1 MKKRYLILAGI
12 LAASMLAAGCGKKNS
27 VAPEQKVEATATPT
41 VTEAA
46 KTDVVEMQ
54 TSTDET
60 ANIKNVMGTKSETTT
75 SIVFTN
81 KMNSTISAI
90 YVRPTRDDGDDSD
103 ETWGSDLVNGKFTLA
118 SNDKAVYYMEKS
130 QKDDNGDT
138 ATSFDVRITF
148 SDEDQNECFFRQLPL
163 LTISQLSLCMDGEGE
178 DGIPYATYLAS
189 GNTKEVSTLK
199 DVKARLGIEDESDS
213 DSTDSSDSTVVT
225 PTPKNS
231 DNNGGSTDSIPSCK
245 VDLAPLYE
253 KPRRKSTVTL
263 EEAKEL
269 YPDCIAVAHHKEDQ
283 AETFLFRL
291 IRGSSA
297 RGLAAMLPKRDFI
310 IRPLLFAEK
319 GDILAFLEEKKI
331 PWRED
336 ITNQDTA
343 YQRNWIRKELL
354 PLLKENLNPG
364 AVRHIADAADDIG
377 KWRKYI
383 REQAECEAEHVIFH
397 EGKEVLLRRDVCRG
411 R

>member
-189 GNTKEVSTLK
+189 GSTKEVSTLK

-231 DNNGGSTDSIPSCK
+231 DNNGGRTDSSSSGISDSTSTPDHPTSAPASSDSSDAPDPTEAPS
-245 VDLAPLYE
+245 
-253 KPRRKSTVTL
+253 
-263 EEAKEL
+263 
-269 YPDCIAVAHHKEDQ
+269 
-283 AETFLFRL
+283 
-291 IRGSSA
+291 
-297 RGLAAMLPKRDFI
+297 
-310 IRPLLFAEK
+310 
-319 GDILAFLEEKKI
+319 
-331 PWRED
+331 
-336 ITNQDTA
+336 
-343 YQRNWIRKELL
+343 
-354 PLLKENLNPG
+354 
-364 AVRHIADAADDIG
+364 G
-377 KWRKYI
+377 KY
-383 REQAECEAEHVIFH
+383 HP
-397 EGKEVLLRRDVCRG
+397 
-411 R
+411 

>member
-148 SDEDQNECFFRQLPL
+148 SDEEQNECFFRQLPL

-189 GNTKEVSTLK
+189 GSTKEVSTLK
-199 DVKARLGIEDESDS
+199 DVKARLGIEDDSESEESDS

-231 DNNGGSTDSIPSCK
+231 DDNGDSTDSS
-245 VDLAPLYE
+245 
-253 KPRRKSTVTL
+253 SS
-263 EEAKEL
+263 
-269 YPDCIAVAHHKEDQ
+269 
-283 AETFLFRL
+283 
-291 IRGSSA
+291 GSSDSTSTPDPTSAPASSDSDPTGAPSGEDDPASVAA
-297 RGLAAMLPKRDFI
+297 RYIGQSMS
-310 IRPLLFAEK
+310 E
-319 GDILAFLEEKKI
+319 LENACGS
-331 PWRED
+331 PNGSDYED
-336 ITNQDTA
+336 EPESGKTGYYYYDTFT
-343 YQRNWIRKELL
+343 
-354 PLLKENLNPG
+354 
-364 AVRHIADAADDIG
+364 VSTTFDDDG
-377 KWRKYI
+377 N
-383 REQAECEAEHVIFH
+383 
-397 EGKEVLLRRDVCRG
+397 EVVSG
-411 R
+411 VW

>member
-118 SNDKAVYYMEKS
+118 SNDKAVYYMEKD

-148 SDEDQNECFFRQLPL
+148 SDEEQNECFFRQLPL
-163 LTISQLSLCMDGEGE
+163 TTISQISLCMDGEGE
-178 DGIPYATYLAS
+178 DGIPYATYLTS
-189 GNTKEVSTLK
+189 GSTKEVSTLK
-199 DVKARLGIEDESDS
+199 DVKARLGIEDDSAES
-213 DSTDSSDSTVVT
+213 DSTDSVSDSTDVT
-225 PTPKNS
+225 PTPSADDESGNSDGSGNSNSTDNSDSTPSADSTSNQPSADPTSAPS
-231 DNNGGSTDSIPSCK
+231 DNNNGDNNSGD
-245 VDLAPLYE
+245 DLASVAAGYIGQSMSALESACGSPNGSDYE
-253 KPRRKSTVTL
+253 DEPESGKTGYYYYDTFTVST
-263 EEAKEL
+263 
-269 YPDCIAVAHHKEDQ
+269 
-283 AETFLFRL
+283 TF
-291 IRGSSA
+291 
-297 RGLAAMLPKRDFI
+297 
-310 IRPLLFAEK
+310 
-319 GDILAFLEEKKI
+319 
-331 PWRED
+331 
-336 ITNQDTA
+336 
-343 YQRNWIRKELL
+343 
-354 PLLKENLNPG
+354 
-364 AVRHIADAADDIG
+364 DDDG
-377 KWRKYI
+377 N
-383 REQAECEAEHVIFH
+383 
-397 EGKEVLLRRDVCRG
+397 EVVSG
-411 R
+411 VW

>member
-130 QKDDNGDT
+130 QK
-138 ATSFDVRITF
+138 
-148 SDEDQNECFFRQLPL
+148 
-163 LTISQLSLCMDGEGE
+163 
-178 DGIPYATYLAS
+178 
-189 GNTKEVSTLK
+189 
-199 DVKARLGIEDESDS
+199 
-213 DSTDSSDSTVVT
+213 VVW
-225 PTPKNS
+225 
-231 DNNGGSTDSIPSCK
+231 
-245 VDLAPLYE
+245 
-253 KPRRKSTVTL
+253 
-263 EEAKEL
+263 
-269 YPDCIAVAHHKEDQ
+269 YPDCDYSE
-283 AETFLFRL
+283 R
-291 IRGSSA
+291 RGYV
-297 RGLAAMLPKRDFI
+297 
-310 IRPLLFAEK
+310 
-319 GDILAFLEEKKI
+319 KK
-331 PWRED
+331 
-336 ITNQDTA
+336 
-343 YQRNWIRKELL
+343 
-354 PLLKENLNPG
+354 
-364 AVRHIADAADDIG
+364 
-377 KWRKYI
+377 
-383 REQAECEAEHVIFH
+383 
-397 EGKEVLLRRDVCRG
+397 
-411 R
+411 

>member
-54 TSTDET
+54 NSTDET

-130 QKDDNGDT
+130 QKDD
-138 ATSFDVRITF
+138 
-148 SDEDQNECFFRQLPL
+148 EQNECFFRQLPL

-189 GNTKEVSTLK
+189 GSTKEVSTLK
-199 DVKARLGIEDESDS
+199 DVKARLGIEDDSESDS
-213 DSTDSSDSTVVT
+213 DSTDSSDSTAVT
-225 PTPKNS
+225 PTPESS
-231 DNNGGSTDSIPSCK
+231 DDNGDSTDSS
-245 VDLAPLYE
+245 
-253 KPRRKSTVTL
+253 SS
-263 EEAKEL
+263 
-269 YPDCIAVAHHKEDQ
+269 
-283 AETFLFRL
+283 
-291 IRGSSA
+291 GSSDSTSTPDPTSAPASSDSSDADPTEAPSGEDDPASVAA
-297 RGLAAMLPKRDFI
+297 RYIGRSMS
-310 IRPLLFAEK
+310 E
-319 GDILAFLEEKKI
+319 LENACGS
-331 PWRED
+331 PNGSDYED
-336 ITNQDTA
+336 EPESGKTGYYYYDTFTVS
-343 YQRNWIRKELL
+343 N
-354 PLLKENLNPG
+354 
-364 AVRHIADAADDIG
+364 
-377 KWRKYI
+377 
-383 REQAECEAEHVIFH
+383 F
-397 EGKEVLLRRDVCRG
+397 
-411 R
+411 

>member
-27 VAPEQKVEATATPT
+27 VAPEQKVKATATPT

-189 GNTKEVSTLK
+189 GSTKEVSTLK

-231 DNNGGSTDSIPSCK
+231 DNNGGSTDSSSSGISDSTSTPDHPTSAPASSDSSDAPDPTEAPSGEDDPSSVAARYIGRPMSELENACGSPNGS
-245 VDLAPLYE
+245 DYE
-253 KPRRKSTVTL
+253 DEPESGKTGYYYYDTFTVST
-263 EEAKEL
+263 
-269 YPDCIAVAHHKEDQ
+269 
-283 AETFLFRL
+283 TF
-291 IRGSSA
+291 
-297 RGLAAMLPKRDFI
+297 
-310 IRPLLFAEK
+310 
-319 GDILAFLEEKKI
+319 
-331 PWRED
+331 
-336 ITNQDTA
+336 
-343 YQRNWIRKELL
+343 
-354 PLLKENLNPG
+354 
-364 AVRHIADAADDIG
+364 DDDG
-377 KWRKYI
+377 N
-383 REQAECEAEHVIFH
+383 
-397 EGKEVLLRRDVCRG
+397 EVVSG
-411 R
+411 VW

>member
-54 TSTDET
+54 TSADET

-148 SDEDQNECFFRQLPL
+148 SDEEQNECFFRQLPL

-189 GNTKEVSTLK
+189 GSTKEVSTL
-199 DVKARLGIEDESDS
+199 
-213 DSTDSSDSTVVT
+213 
-225 PTPKNS
+225 
-231 DNNGGSTDSIPSCK
+231 
-245 VDLAPLYE
+245 
-253 KPRRKSTVTL
+253 
-263 EEAKEL
+263 
-269 YPDCIAVAHHKEDQ
+269 
-283 AETFLFRL
+283 
-291 IRGSSA
+291 
-297 RGLAAMLPKRDFI
+297 
-310 IRPLLFAEK
+310 
-319 GDILAFLEEKKI
+319 
-331 PWRED
+331 
-336 ITNQDTA
+336 
-343 YQRNWIRKELL
+343 
-354 PLLKENLNPG
+354 
-364 AVRHIADAADDIG
+364 
-377 KWRKYI
+377 
-383 REQAECEAEHVIFH
+383 
-397 EGKEVLLRRDVCRG
+397 
-411 R
+411 

>member
-189 GNTKEVSTLK
+189 GSTKEVSTLK

-231 DNNGGSTDSIPSCK
+231 DNNGGSTDSSSSGISDSTSTPDHPTSAPASSDSSDAPDPTEAPSGEDDPSSVAARYIGRPMSDAAAQMVVIMRTSRSPVRQVIIIMIRLRYPQLLMMTAMK
-245 VDLAPLYE
+245 
-253 KPRRKSTVTL
+253 
-263 EEAKEL
+263 L
-269 YPDCIAVAHHKEDQ
+269 YPAY
-283 AETFLFRL
+283 
-291 IRGSSA
+291 G
-297 RGLAAMLPKRDFI
+297 
-310 IRPLLFAEK
+310 K
-319 GDILAFLEEKKI
+319 GE
-331 PWRED
+331 
-336 ITNQDTA
+336 
-343 YQRNWIRKELL
+343 
-354 PLLKENLNPG
+354 
-364 AVRHIADAADDIG
+364 
-377 KWRKYI
+377 
-383 REQAECEAEHVIFH
+383 
-397 EGKEVLLRRDVCRG
+397 
-411 R
+411 

>member
-54 TSTDET
+54 TSADET

-148 SDEDQNECFFRQLPL
+148 SDEEQNECFFRQLPL

-189 GNTKEVSTLK
+189 GSTKEVSTLK
-199 DVKARLGIEDESDS
+199 DVKARLGIEDDSESDS
-213 DSTDSSDSTVVT
+213 DSTDSSSSGSSDSTSTPDPTSAPASSDSSDADPTEAPSGEDDPASVAARYIGRSMSELENACGSPNGSDYEDEPESGKTGYYYYDTFTVSTTFDNDGNEVV
-225 PTPKNS
+225 S
-231 DNNGGSTDSIPSCK
+231 G
-245 VDLAPLYE
+245 V
-253 KPRRKSTVTL
+253 
-263 EEAKEL
+263 
-269 YPDCIAVAHHKEDQ
+269 
-283 AETFLFRL
+283 
-291 IRGSSA
+291 
-297 RGLAAMLPKRDFI
+297 
-310 IRPLLFAEK
+310 
-319 GDILAFLEEKKI
+319 
-331 PWRED
+331 W
-336 ITNQDTA
+336 
-343 YQRNWIRKELL
+343 
-354 PLLKENLNPG
+354 
-364 AVRHIADAADDIG
+364 
-377 KWRKYI
+377 
-383 REQAECEAEHVIFH
+383 
-397 EGKEVLLRRDVCRG
+397 
-411 R
+411 

>member
-148 SDEDQNECFFRQLPL
+148 SDEEQNECFFRQLPL

-189 GNTKEVSTLK
+189 GSTKEVSTLK
-199 DVKARLGIEDESDS
+199 DVKARLGIEDDSESDS
-213 DSTDSSDSTVVT
+213 DSTDSSSSGSSDSTSTPDPTSAPASSDSSDADPTEAPSGEDDPASVAARYIGQSMSELENACGSPNGSDYEDEPESGKTGYYYYDTFTVSTTFDNDGNEVV
-225 PTPKNS
+225 S
-231 DNNGGSTDSIPSCK
+231 G
-245 VDLAPLYE
+245 V
-253 KPRRKSTVTL
+253 
-263 EEAKEL
+263 
-269 YPDCIAVAHHKEDQ
+269 
-283 AETFLFRL
+283 
-291 IRGSSA
+291 
-297 RGLAAMLPKRDFI
+297 
-310 IRPLLFAEK
+310 
-319 GDILAFLEEKKI
+319 
-331 PWRED
+331 W
-336 ITNQDTA
+336 
-343 YQRNWIRKELL
+343 
-354 PLLKENLNPG
+354 
-364 AVRHIADAADDIG
+364 
-377 KWRKYI
+377 
-383 REQAECEAEHVIFH
+383 
-397 EGKEVLLRRDVCRG
+397 
-411 R
+411 

>member
-103 ETWGSDLVNGKFTLA
+103 ETWGSDLVNSKFTLA

-138 ATSFDVRITF
+138 ATSFDVKITF
-148 SDEDQNECFFRQLPL
+148 TDEEQNECFFRQLPL

-189 GNTKEVSTLK
+189 GSTKEVSTLK
-199 DVKARLGIEDESDS
+199 DVKARLGIEDDSESDS
-213 DSTDSSDSTVVT
+213 DSTDSSDSTTSVLLDTSKELTGIHHAEIEVKDYGT
-225 PTPKNS
+225 IDVELDADT
-231 DNNGGSTDSIPSCK
+231 
-245 VDLAPLYE
+245 API
-253 KPRRKSTVTL
+253 TVTNFVKLAQEGFYDGLTFHRIMDGFMIQGGCPDGTGMGGPGYSIKGEFKQNGFANDLKHEPGVLSMARAMHPDSAGSQFFIMHKTSPHLDGAYAAFGKVTEGMDVVNKIAETATDYSDRPL
-263 EEAKEL
+263 EEQKMKK
-269 YPDCIAVAHHKEDQ
+269 VTV
-283 AETFLFRL
+283 ETF
-291 IRGSSA
+291 G
-297 RGLAAMLPKRDFI
+297 
-310 IRPLLFAEK
+310 E
-319 GDILAFLEEKKI
+319 
-331 PWRED
+331 
-336 ITNQDTA
+336 A
-343 YQRNWIRKELL
+343 YPEPER
-354 PLLKENLNPG
+354 
-364 AVRHIADAADDIG
+364 V
-377 KWRKYI
+377 
-383 REQAECEAEHVIFH
+383 
-397 EGKEVLLRRDVCRG
+397 
-411 R
+411 

>member
-1 MKKRYLILAGI
+1 
-12 LAASMLAAGCGKKNS
+12 
-27 VAPEQKVEATATPT
+27 
-41 VTEAA
+41 
-46 KTDVVEMQ
+46 MQ

-189 GNTKEVSTLK
+189 GSTKEVSTLK

-231 DNNGGSTDSIPSCK
+231 DNNGGSTDSSSSGIS
-245 VDLAPLYE
+245 D
-253 KPRRKSTVTL
+253 STST
-263 EEAKEL
+263 
-269 YPDCIAVAHHKEDQ
+269 P
-283 AETFLFRL
+283 
-291 IRGSSA
+291 
-297 RGLAAMLPKRDFI
+297 I
-310 IRPLLFAEK
+310 IQHLHR
-319 GDILAFLEEKKI
+319 
-331 PWRED
+331 
-336 ITNQDTA
+336 
-343 YQRNWIRKELL
+343 L
-354 PLLKENLNPG
+354 PLILLMHRILRKHHP
-364 AVRHIADAADDIG
+364 ARMIRH
-377 KWRKYI
+377 
-383 REQAECEAEHVIFH
+383 
-397 EGKEVLLRRDVCRG
+397 L
-411 R
+411 